1 MPDVL
6 QSHLEHRITL
16 SIREAALA
24 TGVSQ
29 DSIRRAIW
37 CGDLQALR
45 PGRGKQGKI
54 VIFKDDLVAWLK
66 SLRGLHV

>member
-1 MPDVL
+1 MSETGRKSTDD
-6 QSHLEHRITL
+6 RITV
-16 SIREAALA
+16 SIREAAEL
-24 TGVSQ
+24 TGASP

-45 PGRGKQGKI
+45 PGRGKQGKML
-54 VIFKDDLVAWLK
+54 IFKDDLVAWLK